1 MSRISQHNPI
11 NISRYS
17 SRNYLAMG
25 GGLEFGGYAS
35 AGARQQYA
43 VHKATTTK
51 ATVVRSD
58 IILALL

>member
-1 MSRISQHNPI
+1 
-11 NISRYS
+11 
-17 SRNYLAMG
+17 MG

-43 VHKATTTK
+43 VHKATITK

-58 IILALL
+58 VILALL